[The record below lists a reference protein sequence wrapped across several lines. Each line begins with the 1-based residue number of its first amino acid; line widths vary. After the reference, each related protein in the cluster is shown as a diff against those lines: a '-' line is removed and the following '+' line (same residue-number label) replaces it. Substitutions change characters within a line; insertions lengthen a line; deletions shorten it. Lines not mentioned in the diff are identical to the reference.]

1 MQEAA
6 ATPRSSIQPEAVTPR
21 GPWTRLVLARM
32 RGEPAEPSI
41 LKPVDDPLGDDDLH
55 LALYLCYELHY
66 RGVPGVDDE
75 REWDPRLLELRR
87 ALEETFIAG
96 LRERIPE
103 RASAPSDVAETIR
116 EIGAPAEAGP
126 LATFLGRDADLEQMN
141 EFLMHRSAYQLKE
154 ADPHSWAIPRLEGA
168 TKAGLLEIQY
178 DEYGSG
184 NPSWIH
190 AELFRTTLTSAG
202 LDGRYGAYVDRLPGT
217 TLATVNL
224 VSLFG
229 LHRRWRGALLG
240 HLAVFEG
247 TSAIPNRAYGNGLR
261 RLGFGK
267 ETTRF
272 FDEHVE
278 ADSLHEVLAS
288 DLAARFA
295 AQEPQLAADVLFG
308 AAALDELERRF
319 GASLL
324 DAWSVGRSSILDP
337 PDDR

>member
-1 MQEAA
+1 MH
-6 ATPRSSIQPEAVTPR
+6 
-21 GPWTRLVLARM
+21 
-32 RGEPAEPSI
+32 GELTQPSI

-66 RGVPGVDDE
+66 GGVPGVDDE
-75 REWDPRLLELRR
+75 QEWEPRLLELRR
-87 ALEETFIAG
+87 TLEGTFIEG
-96 LRERIPE
+96 LRGRISQRPI
-103 RASAPSDVAETIR
+103 APDEVAARIR
-116 EIGAPAEAGP
+116 EIAGSAEAGP
-126 LATFLGRDADLEQMN
+126 LGSFLERDADLEQMH

-154 ADPHSWAIPRLEGA
+154 ADPHSWAIPRLQGA
-168 TKAGLLEIQY
+168 TKAALLEIQY

-184 NPSWIH
+184 DPSWIH
-190 AELFRTTLTSAG
+190 AELFRTTLTSIG
-202 LDGRYGAYVDRLPGT
+202 LDGRDGAYVDRLPGS

-240 HLAVFEG
+240 HLALFER

-288 DLAARFA
+288 ELAAGFA
-295 AQEPQLAADVLFG
+295 AREPELAGDVLFG
-308 AAALDELERRF
+308 AMALDELEGRF
-319 GASLL
+319 AASLL
-324 DAWSVGRSSILDP
+324 DAWTTGRSSLLDP
-337 PDDR
+337 SGDP